1 MRLLGFVDSAFAL
14 PRTLARIMILAA
26 KKPQNCTCAV
36 CYKQPTS
43 LKTAAS
49 EIVCG
54 LYNKQK
60 FRFDNKIICKPFGI
74 HEIPCPVKHYIILI
88 INTH

>member
-1 MRLLGFVDSAFAL
+1 VRLLGFVDSAFAL

-36 CYKQPTS
+36 CYKQPPS
-43 LKTAAS
+43 LKMATS
-49 EIVCG
+49 EIVFG

-60 FRFDNKIICKPFGI
+60 FRFDNITKCKPFEI
-74 HEIPCPVKHYIILI
+74 HEIPEDVLLNIILS
-88 INTH
+88 